1 VTSRRLA
8 VSRGSKGAR
17 NGGLDDGVERL
28 KDVEVVV
35 WGWCV
40 VTVRRGSCRLITA
53 RQHEYVA
60 RGWIYRYQYGTRE
73 VRQS

>member
-40 VTVRRGSCRLITA
+40 VTVRRG
-53 RQHEYVA
+53 
-60 RGWIYRYQYGTRE
+60 G
-73 VRQS
+73 